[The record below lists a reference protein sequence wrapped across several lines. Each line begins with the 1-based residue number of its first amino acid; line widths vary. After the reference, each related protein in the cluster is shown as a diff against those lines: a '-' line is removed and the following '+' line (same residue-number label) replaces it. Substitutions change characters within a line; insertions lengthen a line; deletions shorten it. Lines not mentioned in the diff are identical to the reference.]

1 MSIANAFLMAL
12 NLLFLVFL
20 LAIILKSEFVIS
32 TCMVNA
38 SARLIFLFIRMIISL
53 KDLDGVVFVE
63 LDLEGRLLREVEGSA
78 GFIP

>member
-12 NLLFLVFL
+12 NFLFLVFL
-20 LAIILKSEFVIS
+20 LTITLKSEFVIS

-38 SARLIFLFIRMIISL
+38 SARLICLFIRMIIGL
-53 KDLDGVVFVE
+53 EDLDGVVVVE
-63 LDLEGRLLREVEGSA
+63 LDLEGRLLREVEGCA

>member
-20 LAIILKSEFVIS
+20 LAITLKSEFVIS
-32 TCMVNA
+32 TCMVKA
-38 SARLIFLFIRMIISL
+38 SARLICLFIRMIISL

-63 LDLEGRLLREVEGSA
+63 LDLEGRLLREVEGCT

>member
-1 MSIANAFLMAL
+1 
-12 NLLFLVFL
+12 
-20 LAIILKSEFVIS
+20 
-32 TCMVNA
+32 
-38 SARLIFLFIRMIISL
+38 MIISL